1 MVETPTFSASAAAR
15 KPPWPSPI
23 LFGHSAA
30 IGTSARSARNCSS
43 ARTSGLAGK
52 AMGAPSSIDG
62 PESRMH
68 VKKSEYEQRNPKPD
82 RPKGRNGQ
90 YLTMEKPSHA
100 RNAGA
105 LNPGRHRYRHSTCS
119 IMSTK
124 RSATATSITSSAA
137 WEKSLGRLRGM
148 VVVICH
154 TYEGVSRP
162 SGLAVPRG
170 QPPPATHAIFVARI
184 RNDGVM
190 KSYFIH
196 RAAGAGFSGHFGNM
210 RR

>member
-1 MVETPTFSASAAAR
+1 
-15 KPPWPSPI
+15 
-23 LFGHSAA
+23 
-30 IGTSARSARNCSS
+30 
-43 ARTSGLAGK
+43 
-52 AMGAPSSIDG
+52 
-62 PESRMH
+62 MH

-210 RR
+210 RRWIRPVSPISVWLIQSDRYRPVARDDAAQLGINGADFIKVRFKLQPNQLQIFGLQRVPM